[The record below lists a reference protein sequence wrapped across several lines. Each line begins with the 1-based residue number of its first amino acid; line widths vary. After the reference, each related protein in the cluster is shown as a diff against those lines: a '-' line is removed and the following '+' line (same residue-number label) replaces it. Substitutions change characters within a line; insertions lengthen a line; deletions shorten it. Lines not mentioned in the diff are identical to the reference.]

1 MPSYTHPHCGYR
13 DVYKLMTRTQ
23 QFLLLTRNIWLQV
36 SILTLLLLLARWIMI
51 ESFIEPTQKI
61 QYAQD
66 FSGLWF
72 YGARYDLRI
81 TTIALAPLYL
91 LGLFSLIHLKSWRL
105 LRLIAPFYL
114 SVITFLIVGGSIGNY
129 F

>member
-1 MPSYTHPHCGYR
+1 
-13 DVYKLMTRTQ
+13 
-23 QFLLLTRNIWLQV
+23 
-36 SILTLLLLLARWIMI
+36 MI

-129 F
+129 FYYQTYHNHFDIFVFAFIEDDTKAVMANM